1 MVLVFMELRIWR
13 GSWLGGHSVKILED
27 DFVIVMGAGKGSWQ
41 AVEIQ

>member
-13 GSWLGGHSVKILED
+13 GSWPQSQSVKILED
-27 DFVIVMGAGKGSWQ
+27 DFIIAMGAGKGSGQ